1 MIQLIR
7 PCQTPASSGEACA
20 YAVSSSELFPDF
32 LSEDKNTNR
41 RRVLYV
47 IKKIQND
54 WLISAEFEF
63 KASGSA
69 NYKLDYYVFD
79 IYHQLNKKLVLFSMA
94 NSDTVKTENRFIKG
108 SRNAI

>member
-32 LSEDKNTNR
+32 KSEDKNTNR

-54 WLISAEFEF
+54 WLISAEFEL
-63 KASGSA
+63 KGEAY
-69 NYKLDYYVFD
+69 NPDYYVFD
-79 IYHQLNKKLVLFSMA
+79 IYHQLNKKLVFFSMK
-94 NSDTVKTENRFIKG
+94 NDIQKKKKNRFLKG
-108 SRNAI
+108 VKNTI